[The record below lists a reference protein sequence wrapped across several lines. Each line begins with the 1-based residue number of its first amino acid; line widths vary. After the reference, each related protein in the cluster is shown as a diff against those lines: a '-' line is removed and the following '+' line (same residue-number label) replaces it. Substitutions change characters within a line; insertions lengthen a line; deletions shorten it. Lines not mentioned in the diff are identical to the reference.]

1 MKITKNDCKNAI
13 QCINKIENLVQI
25 YCNQKL
31 NEEKKAEKNKYPIFI
46 KTEYRKETLV
56 GYGDIF
62 FEKQLNETTYIIVR
76 FFEKNVL
83 INQQV
88 YVPYDIGNHCVDYCF
103 SSAKALNITIK
114 RKNVDSLLSCISNGF
129 FSMYGS
135 DYISVELAKKQ
146 LTMLL
151 KTG

>member
-1 MKITKNDCKNAI
+1 MKISKNDYKNAI
-13 QCINKIENLVQI
+13 QCINRIEKLVQI
-25 YCNQKL
+25 YCNKKL
-31 NEEKKAEKNKYPIFI
+31 SEEKETEKNKYPVFI
-46 KTEYRKETLV
+46 RTEYRKETPV

-62 FEKQLNETTYIIVR
+62 FEKRLNETTYIVVR

-83 INQQV
+83 ISQQV
-88 YVPYDIGNHCVDYCF
+88 YVSYDIGNHCVDYCF

-114 RKNVDSLLSCISNGF
+114 RKNIDSLLSCISNGF

-135 DYISVELAKKQ
+135 NYISVELAKKQ

-151 KTG
+151 ETG

>member
-1 MKITKNDCKNAI
+1 MKITKNDYKNAI
-13 QCINKIENLVQI
+13 QCINKIEKLVQI

-31 NEEKKAEKNKYPIFI
+31 NEEKKQKKNKYPIFI

-103 SSAKALNITIK
+103 SSAKALNITMK

-135 DYISVELAKKQ
+135 DYISVELAKQQ

-151 KTG
+151 KNG